1 VLPRVKDVSKTKEKA
16 KPESLDEDDEGIA
29 VDTVPSEY
37 PESTVNKMVSDNGA
51 KVFSIRSLKPFS
63 SGGREPDPRGGC
75 RSVVGGGGGGGGGGD
90 ANPT

>member
-37 PESTVNKMVSDNGA
+37 PESTGNKMVSD
-51 KVFSIRSLKPFS
+51 K
-63 SGGREPDPRGGC
+63 
-75 RSVVGGGGGGGGGGD
+75 
-90 ANPT
+90 

>member
-37 PESTVNKMVSDNGA
+37 PESTVNKMVSDNGV
-51 KVFSIRSLKPFS
+51 KYLVLKL
-63 SGGREPDPRGGC
+63 
-75 RSVVGGGGGGGGGGD
+75 
-90 ANPT
+90 